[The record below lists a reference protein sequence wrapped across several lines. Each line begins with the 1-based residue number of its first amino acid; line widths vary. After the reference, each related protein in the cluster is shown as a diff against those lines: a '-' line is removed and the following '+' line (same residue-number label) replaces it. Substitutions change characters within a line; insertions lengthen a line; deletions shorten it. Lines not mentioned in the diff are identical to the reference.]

1 MTKKSILIAIILIVA
16 IFAVDRLLGKLLSK
30 AALSRMYDNR
40 IELLLSKELKD
51 NDLFIIG
58 ESAGARNISAE
69 LLSEYLGLSVYNLS
83 FPGANLVF
91 HNMLIDIISN
101 DKAYNPKA
109 IILTLNERGL
119 TNNNAKSVGGLSFRQ
134 DIANTYIYDPTI
146 FKFLI
151 DNSNRNEIL
160 SKISFTYKNNGNYN
174 NALAYLFEGKEK
186 EARRNKI
193 SEKGSMLIDVKSKMY
208 ESMEFGK
215 EPTYFSDLE
224 IDSLRLKSLLNSIK
238 LAEQNDIQLII
249 LLSPEYRIPT
259 TGFKEFLL
267 SLSDQIIVMEMT
279 DKMPNKSHYYDR
291 VHLDEKGAIIFSE
304 LLAMELKKIRL

>member
-1 MTKKSILIAIILIVA
+1 
-16 IFAVDRLLGKLLSK
+16 
-30 AALSRMYDNR
+30 
-40 IELLLSKELKD
+40 
-51 NDLFIIG
+51 
-58 ESAGARNISAE
+58 
-69 LLSEYLGLSVYNLS
+69 
-83 FPGANLVF
+83 
-91 HNMLIDIISN
+91 
-101 DKAYNPKA
+101 
-109 IILTLNERGL
+109 
-119 TNNNAKSVGGLSFRQ
+119 
-134 DIANTYIYDPTI
+134 
-146 FKFLI
+146 
-151 DNSNRNEIL
+151 
-160 SKISFTYKNNGNYN
+160 
-174 NALAYLFEGKEK
+174 
-186 EARRNKI
+186 
-193 SEKGSMLIDVKSKMY
+193 MLIDVKSKMY